1 MYLKHYYSWPKVPTV
16 FLFQALCTSLLP
28 LQQSL
33 PLHLDQLVLWLD
45 GHFYTEQT
53 ICSLGYLLCS
63 QPLLFA
69 KYFPATVITKRA
81 LILLHTSNALA
92 FLPVSSP
99 SMIICFRCA
108 FTFSVKRVAFRDVF
122 NAHPLEIWQVGSYL
136 DVCVWKLF
144 LFVCS
149 SPRPLCTFRPI
160 SSLHCR
166 RSILSLI

>member
-69 KYFPATVITKRA
+69 KYFPATVITKSSHFA
-81 LILLHTSNALA
+81 THIKCTCLPSSLLTFHDYL
-92 FLPVSSP
+92 
-99 SMIICFRCA
+99 

-136 DVCVWKLF
+136 DVCVWKQF

>member
-1 MYLKHYYSWPKVPTV
+1 MYLKNCYSWPKVPTV

-33 PLHLDQLVLWLD
+33 PLHLDQLVLWLAATSIQNRQSA
-45 GHFYTEQT
+45 HWA
-53 ICSLGYLLCS
+53 ICSLVSHSSLLNTFLPPS
-63 QPLLFA
+63 SR
-69 KYFPATVITKRA
+69 RA
-81 LILLHTSNALA
+81 LILLDTSNALA

-108 FTFSVKRVAFRDVF
+108 FTISVKHVAFRDVF

-144 LFVCS
+144 LFVCN
-149 SPRPLCTFRPI
+149 SPRPLCTFRSI
-160 SSLHCR
+160 SSLHGR